1 MFLCETV
8 QTSTDVQTQYLSVN
22 DSDMN
27 PLEEFTN
34 LRMRVRK
41 VQKIF
46 DNLNGYLGNA
56 LGTDAFFNE
65 TEGGAKVGLQLFI

>member
-1 MFLCETV
+1 
-8 QTSTDVQTQYLSVN
+8 
-22 DSDMN
+22 MN